1 MSARPAWALGEA
13 AQHCGVSR
21 STLKRRLAAGDLPN
35 AYKTPEGQWRIPV
48 PDLLAAGYQP
58 GAPDWGDAQPAT
70 QDEPAPV
77 LGRVAELERELALE
91 RARRANAEQ
100 IAEERRGRIEDLQMA
115 MRLLEAPRSTSG
127 PTGPDPRSTD
137 LGHEPPPG
145 PSGLGQDALPQIT
158 GSSSEPTPGPSD
170 LGQGGPPEPPH
181 RSWWARLVGK

>member
-1 MSARPAWALGEA
+1 MSTRPAWALGEA

-70 QDEPAPV
+70 QDEPAPD
-77 LGRVAELERELALE
+77 RVAELERELALE
-91 RARRANAEQ
+91 RARRVNAEQ

-115 MRLLEAPRSTSG
+115 MRLLEAPRSTGGS
-127 PTGPDPRSTD
+127 TGPDPRSTD
-137 LGHEPPPG
+137 LGHEPPPV
-145 PSGLGQDALPQIT
+145 PSDLGQDASPQVT
-158 GSSSEPTPGPSD
+158 DSSPEPHPGPSD
-170 LGQGGPPEPPH
+170 LGHGGPPEPPRQH
-181 RSWWARLVGK
+181 SWWRRLLGG

>member
-1 MSARPAWALGEA
+1 MSTRPAWTLAEA
-13 AQHCGVSR
+13 SEHCGVSR

-70 QDEPAPV
+70 QDEPAPAPD
-77 LGRVAELERELALE
+77 RVTELERELALE
-91 RARRANAEQ
+91 RARRASAEQ

-115 MRLLEAPRSTSG
+115 MRLLEAPRSTGGS
-127 PTGPDPRSTD
+127 TGPDTRSTD

-145 PSGLGQDALPQIT
+145 PSDPGQDASPQVT
-158 GSSSEPTPGPSD
+158 GRSPEPPPRSSD
-170 LGQGGPPEPPH
+170 LGHGGPPEPP
-181 RSWWARLVGK
+181 RRPWWARLVGK